1 MNRFGG
7 NKKRKKTEGHGF
19 WIEKM
24 AITISWLAGRLF
36 TRSFCAVWIYVAT
49 IFFTLSQVSYV
60 TAKKFSI
67 VLGCSTSITTTKTW
81 FLDDMVVCWYGA
93 VVDGDQ
99 VEMTT

>member
-1 MNRFGG
+1 MDFGLKRWQSLFLGLLDDSLRGRFVLCGYS
-7 NKKRKKTEGHGF
+7 H
-19 WIEKM
+19 
-24 AITISWLAGRLF
+24 
-36 TRSFCAVWIYVAT
+36 Y
-49 IFFTLSQVSYV
+49 FFTLSQVSYV